1 MLLLF
6 GDYGCSTGIET
17 FTKKNKEQSNDLAR
31 SLTLHSFGTTGA
43 LLQSRLGFLVY
54 GRILVFAAGGTV
66 DVVRHLVFL
75 SKIHNKF
82 TVKIKQTVIS

>member
-43 LLQSRLGFLVY
+43 LLQSGLGFLVY
-54 GRILVFAAGGTV
+54 GRILVFAGGTV
-66 DVVRHLVFL
+66 DVVRNLVFL

>member
-1 MLLLF
+1 M
-6 GDYGCSTGIET
+6 
-17 FTKKNKEQSNDLAR
+17 AR

-43 LLQSRLGFLVY
+43 LLQSWLGFLIY

-66 DVVRHLVFL
+66 GVVRNLVFL